1 MCPSED
7 ARKVTALVLHRMKN
21 NSNSTSL
28 EARVTSEGEGKGHDY
43 CTYIRVVV
51 TLYLYYH
58 YTIKRMDGCSLLW
71 DAFLLSF

>member
-28 EARVTSEGEGKGHDY
+28 EARVTSEGEGKGYDY
-43 CTYIRVVV
+43 CIYISEW
-51 TLYLYYH
+51 L
-58 YTIKRMDGCSLLW
+58 
-71 DAFLLSF
+71 